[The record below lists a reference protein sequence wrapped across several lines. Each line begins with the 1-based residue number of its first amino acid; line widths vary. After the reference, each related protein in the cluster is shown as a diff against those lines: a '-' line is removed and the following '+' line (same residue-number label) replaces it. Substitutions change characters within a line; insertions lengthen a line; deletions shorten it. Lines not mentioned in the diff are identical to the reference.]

1 VRVWWLA
8 AALCLGG
15 CDSLRYYAQVVQGGY
30 SVLAR
35 REPITRIVDDP
46 SRDATLRQRLQ
57 TVQQARRFAVTALHL
72 PDNGSYTRYSE
83 VHAPFVVYNVFA
95 TPALSLK
102 PIEHCFPVAGCVA
115 YRGYYAER
123 DARAEAWRLQARGYD
138 TFVGGVTAYST
149 LGWFDDPVLSTML
162 RWDDERLAATIFHEL
177 AHQAVYVK
185 GDTAFNESFAEFVE
199 REGLRQWRVA
209 RGLTPEQPAGD
220 GFDDAIAARVLQTRT
235 QLETLYASTASEA
248 DQRAGKAAALTDLQR
263 DYRRLKVEWRAG
275 DGYEALFAQPLNNA
289 VLLPFGLY
297 HQWRP
302 VFAALYAQVGSDWP
316 LFYQAV
322 RTLSRLPQPARQ
334 ARLQALAVSAN
345 L

>member
-1 VRVWWLA
+1 MRWLWLA
-8 AALCLGG
+8 ASLWLSG
-15 CDSLRYYAQVVQGGY
+15 CDGLRYYAQAVQGGY
-30 SVLAR
+30 GVLAR
-35 REPITRIVDDP
+35 RESIARIVNDP
-46 SRDATLRQRLQ
+46 NRDARLRERLQ

-95 TPALSLK
+95 APALSLK
-102 PIEHCFPVAGCVA
+102 PVEHCFPVAGCVA
-115 YRGYYAER
+115 YRGYYAEA
-123 DARAEAWRLQARGYD
+123 DARAEAQRLQSRGYD

-177 AHQAVYVK
+177 AHQAVYLK
-185 GDTAFNESFAEFVE
+185 GDTAFNESFAQFVE

-209 RGLTPEQPAGD
+209 RGFTSPQPAGD
-220 GFDDAIAARVLQTRT
+220 DFDDVFAARVLKTRA
-235 QLETLYASTASEA
+235 QLEALYASAASEA
-248 DQRAGKAAALTDLQR
+248 DQRAGKAAALSDLQR
-263 DYRRLKVEWRAG
+263 DYQRLKTERQAG
-275 DGYEALFAQPLNNA
+275 NGYDALFARPLNNA

-302 VFAALYAQVGSDWP
+302 AFAALYAQSGGDWP
-316 LFYQAV
+316 RFYEVV
-322 RTLSRLPQPARQ
+322 RTLSRLPKPALQ
-334 ARLQALAVSAN
+334 ARLQTLAASAS